1 MRENNPHPVT
11 PETILVTGAAGFIG
25 RYVVAEAL
33 NRGYRVKAVMR
44 SPTPIATLPWIQ
56 HPQLTP
62 ESFDLR
68 DGEALSAALVGVDA
82 VIHLAATLAGTEA
95 QHHGTVAA
103 TRSLLT
109 ALAAT
114 TGIRLIAVSSLAV
127 YDHSSLPAGA
137 KLTETTP
144 IEPHPEL
151 RDPYT
156 QAKLRQEQLIQ
167 TFRQT
172 YPEPVTL
179 LRPGIVYGRD
189 RLWTASLGINLKN
202 RLWVCI
208 GQQSR
213 LPLLYVENCATAIL
227 QSLETKR
234 APTQPINLIDDDL
247 PTQQAYRMALQ
258 QAGVP
263 LPWQITLPWTGV
275 DRTTQAFWAI
285 AGARLCSRF
294 TLPGLL
300 IPARNQAR
308 FKPLSYDNREAKQ
321 ALNWQPDYSLTAAL
335 HRVCSPLSL
344 PQVTPVTPSSNLAP

>member
-1 MRENNPHPVT
+1 MKEDNPHPVT
-11 PETILVTGAAGFIG
+11 PKTILVTGAAGFIG

-33 NRGYRVKAVMR
+33 NRGYRVKAIMR
-44 SPTPIATLPWIQ
+44 SPTQIADLPWMQ
-56 HPQLTP
+56 HPHLTP
-62 ESFDLR
+62 ESFDLC
-68 DGEALSAALVGVDA
+68 DGEALSTALVGVDA
-82 VIHLAATLAGTEA
+82 VIHLAAALAGTEV
-95 QHHGTVAA
+95 QHRGTVAA

-109 ALAAT
+109 ALAPT

-127 YDHSSLPAGA
+127 YDYSSLPGGA
-137 KLTETTP
+137 TLSETTP

-151 RDPYT
+151 RDQYT

-172 YPEPVTL
+172 YPDPVTI

-213 LPLLYVENCATAIL
+213 LPILYVENCATAIM
-227 QSLETKR
+227 QSFETES

-247 PTQQAYRMALQ
+247 PTQRAYRMTLQ
-258 QAGVP
+258 ELGAA
-263 LPWQITLPWTGV
+263 LPWQVTLPWSWV

-285 AGARLCSRF
+285 AGARLGSRF

-308 FKPLSYDNREAKQ
+308 FKPLNYDNREAKQ
-321 ALNWQPDYSLTAAL
+321 ALNWQPDYSLVAAL
-335 HRVCSPLSL
+335 QRVCSPLSL